1 MFKRGHS
8 MRKKVRTD
16 AFGKGHQVN
25 MNQQI
30 RVFSLSMIFMLHQV
44 GCKGWNDISGSLGGI
59 SLNIPET
66 SNFGVKVEMLPLRP
80 STGSGFYGA
89 LSTPGSDHRQLGVMD
104 RS

>member
-1 MFKRGHS
+1 
-8 MRKKVRTD
+8 
-16 AFGKGHQVN
+16 
-25 MNQQI
+25 
-30 RVFSLSMIFMLHQV
+30 MLHQV

-66 SNFGVKVEMLPLRP
+66 SNFGVKVKMLPLR
-80 STGSGFYGA
+80 SFHGFFRFYGA